1 MGFLYAV
8 GAVARGAVAAQ
19 LTRDRARRTAEGL
32 GDLADALAK
41 PLVVGNEISLILGEL
56 VVRHGCNPFL
66 PDEEVTSI
74 ASHPPKTQGVA
85 LSM

>member
-1 MGFLYAV
+1 
-8 GAVARGAVAAQ
+8 
-19 LTRDRARRTAEGL
+19 
-32 GDLADALAK
+32 
-41 PLVVGNEISLILGEL
+41 VVNEISLFLGEL

>member
-1 MGFLYAV
+1 MSLLDAV
-8 GAVARGAVAAQ
+8 PAGRVAVASEFSG
-19 LTRDRARRTAEGL
+19 DRAGRTAEDIGN
-32 GDLADALAK
+32 LADAPAAPLA
-41 PLVVGNEISLILGEL
+41 PDNEISLFLGEL
-56 VVRHGCNPFL
+56 VIRHGCNPFL

>member
-1 MGFLYAV
+1 
-8 GAVARGAVAAQ
+8 
-19 LTRDRARRTAEGL
+19 
-32 GDLADALAK
+32 
-41 PLVVGNEISLILGEL
+41 LILGEL

-74 ASHPPKTQGVA
+74 ASHPPKNQGVA